1 MRKIHWFPIGKVE
14 HLFVLFVRKISVSQ
28 NISVNSGVSVSTID
42 KLVVADKVYLTGD
55 FSNVLC
61 TGSNLCR

>member
-14 HLFVLFVRKISVSQ
+14 HLFVLFVRQISDSQ

-42 KLVVADKVYLTGD
+42 KLFVADEVYLTHYTNGGL
-55 FSNVLC
+55 FQC
-61 TGSNLCR
+61 TLHWQ